1 MSRLEVITSL
11 IKAQDSDAIVS
22 VKDKSESHRGHGGF
36 IEGQVTHVHIQVVSV
51 LFEGK
56 TRICRHRLMN
66 DLLEKE
72 LENGLHAVNFKLL
85 TPNELHTAHKEI

>member
-11 IKAQDSDAIVS
+11 IKEQDPNAVVS

-36 IEGQVTHVHIQVVSV
+36 IEGQVTHIHLQVVSV

-56 TRICRHRLMN
+56 TRICRHRFMN
-66 DLLEKE
+66 DLLENE
-72 LENGLHAVNFKLL
+72 LENGLHAVNLKLL
-85 TPNELHTAHKEI
+85 TPNELNTAHNKI